1 MNKREVFFRE
11 IIKGGIRMNKNKILL
26 LAMGAVFIFT
36 MAILIGNPVRIGAA
50 EKCAIVTIQS
60 HEGISP
66 ETLRVKKG
74 DCVVWIN
81 WTRGEDVKVI
91 FKEGKRC
98 QDMTKSSMG
107 FRMDW
112 NGCYITD
119 YLDFGRTSSLLFD
132 QAGTFN
138 YEVEFRPTSSPLGAA
153 RIGLQRSGTIIV
165 E

>member
-1 MNKREVFFRE
+1 MKTNKLL
-11 IIKGGIRMNKNKILL
+11 IGIGAASIFTLVILL
-26 LAMGAVFIFT
+26 
-36 MAILIGNPVRIGAA
+36 GNPVTIGAA

-66 ETLRVKKG
+66 ETLRIKKG

-98 QDMTKSSMG
+98 QDMTKSPVG
-107 FRMDW
+107 FKMDW
-112 NGCYITD
+112 NSCYVTD
-119 YLDFGRTSSLLFD
+119 YLDFGRTSSMLFE
-132 QAGTFN
+132 QAGTFK
-138 YEVEFRPTSSPLGAA
+138 YEVEFKPTSSPLGAA
-153 RIGLQRSGTIIV
+153 RIGLARSGTIVV